1 MPPAE
6 TTPAAAD
13 TPALMNPSGMCIR
26 ASRRPSRRSSS
37 LQLQLVA
44 IPTTLV
50 YRRRRVSVKRA
61 ISAPGRS
68 EARGL
73 PVVAE
78 HTDEGADD
86 LAFRAPG
93 SRALDHRIDQ
103 VLVGAGRTDEGGER
117 GLRGGSVAVRPGA
130 PARA

>member
-13 TPALMNPSGMCIR
+13 TPALMNPSRMCILPPVD
-26 ASRRPSRRSSS
+26 RRSRRSSS

-44 IPTTLV
+44 IPTTPV
-50 YRRRRVSVKRA
+50 YRRPPVSVKRA
-61 ISAPGRS
+61 ISAAGRS

-78 HTDEGADD
+78 HTDEGAHD

-103 VLVGAGRTDEGGER
+103 VLVGAGRT
-117 GLRGGSVAVRPGA
+117 
-130 PARA
+130 

>member
-26 ASRRPSRRSSS
+26 ASRSRRPSPE
-37 LQLQLVA
+37 QLVA
-44 IPTTLV
+44 VATRCDSDDSCISPTS
-50 YRRRRVSVKRA
+50 RERQ
-61 ISAPGRS
+61 APTCAPVRS

-73 PVVAE
+73 AVVAE
-78 HTDEGADD
+78 HADEGAHD

-103 VLVGAGRTDEGGER
+103 VLVGAGRPDE
-117 GLRGGSVAVRPGA
+117 V
-130 PARA
+130 